1 MDGWM
6 IVMVMVVV
14 LKVALFWHPHAYETK
29 TGDIP
34 P

>member
-1 MDGWM
+1 
-6 IVMVMVVV
+6 VMVVV